1 MFKLAV
7 NLLVKISTFLKHF
20 FHNTLKFVL
29 AFSFIYACSPT
40 KNTFVSRNIN
50 ALSTKFNIL
59 YNGNLAFEKGI
70 KQLEENYK
78 DNFFKRIP
86 IEPLQADDAI
96 IRPQFNI
103 KGKSSQYKYFDRA
116 EEKAVKAIQAHSM
129 NVRNEGE
136 KNTQIDDAYML
147 LGKARY
153 YTLRFVPALD
163 AFNYT
168 IKNYS
173 EANLI
178 YETRIW
184 QAKTQIRLQNELLAV
199 DDLNKLV
206 LYNDVPP
213 NIAQEAHTAM
223 AMAFNQIDST
233 EQVKKYLK
241 SAIAIEE
248 NPIQNA
254 RNLFVL
260 GQIHREQDSIELSN
274 RVFNQLLNFKKAP
287 YKYKVQAQIELA
299 KNYQAP
305 DTIQANLLLETLKK
319 MIKNFDNKEFIG
331 ALYYEMG
338 SIEDKNK
345 NYDKATEYYNLS
357 LKAHNTDKYQKLL
370 DYEALGIINFTHKKY
385 LTAGTYYDSVIKIA
399 EDKTTRKIRQIK
411 RKRKKLD
418 DVVFFETIANTNDSI
433 LYITSLDST
442 AQNSIF
448 ENHIAILK
456 KREKDSIESVR
467 VRLALEDLNK
477 PSLTTGSKTGGFYF
491 YDTQLVGFG
500 KNEFTKIWGSRKLV
514 DNWRYTDKSSVNL
527 TSIITK
533 KDTTKVA
540 IPLKYTLNF
549 YMSRIPKSAKKIDSL
564 TKQRNNAYFNLGL
577 IYKEQF
583 KEYDL
588 ATNKLEK
595 LLTFDPDSNL
605 VLPTHYHLY
614 KTFSLVDSTKAA
626 TEKDFIT
633 TNFPKSHYTQIIN
646 NPNKSLVFTDE
657 NAPETK
663 YKNVYNFYQEGNY
676 LKVDSLTTVYLKTYK
691 GLPIVPKFKLLRA
704 YAIAKLDGLKE
715 FDKMIRRISFEYP
728 NTIEGKKAK
737 KTHQDLKKELGQA
750 DKFKFPKNK
759 IWYLILQVPN
769 DTDVTKMTFN
779 FRTIIYEEE
788 FSNLL
793 LVTKAY
799 DRTTKLF
806 LIKGFASEFATQD
819 FTKFVQK
826 KYKNVMTNEFFVIS
840 QSAYNKIQQHKN
852 LSVYLKTIEK
862 PKK

>member
-1 MFKLAV
+1 
-7 NLLVKISTFLKHF
+7 LV
-20 FHNTLKFVL
+20 
-29 AFSFIYACSPT
+29 YACSPT

-50 ALSTKFNIL
+50 ALSTKFNVL
-59 YNGNLAFEKGI
+59 YNGNVAFEKGL
-70 KQLEENYK
+70 KQLEEKYK

-173 EANLI
+173 KANLI

-184 QAKTQIRLQNELLAV
+184 QAKTQIRLQSELLAI

-206 LYNDVPP
+206 LYNDVPS

-233 EQVKKYLK
+233 ELVKKHLIA
-241 SAIAIEE
+241 AIAINEK
-248 NPIQNA
+248 PVQNA

-260 GQIHREQDSIELSN
+260 GQIYREQDSIKFSN
-274 RVFNQLLNFKKAP
+274 NFFNQLLNFKKAP
-287 YKYKVQAQIELA
+287 YKFKVQAQIELA

-305 DTIQANLLLETLKK
+305 DSVQANLLLETLDK
-319 MIKNFDNKEFIG
+319 MIKNYDNKAFTG
-331 ALYYEMG
+331 SLYYEMG
-338 SIEDKNK
+338 TIEDKNK
-345 NYDKATEYYNLS
+345 NYDKATDYYNLS
-357 LKAHNTDKYQKLL
+357 LKASNTAKYQKLL
-370 DYEALGIINFTHKKY
+370 DYEALGIINFIHKKY
-385 LTAGTYYDSVIKIA
+385 LTAGIYYDSVIRIA

-418 DVVFFETIANTNDSI
+418 DVVFFETIANSNDSI
-433 LYITSLDST
+433 LRIVSLDST
-442 AQNSIF
+442 AQTDIF
-448 ENHIAILK
+448 KKHITYLK

-467 VRLALEDLNK
+467 VKLALEALNK
-477 PSLTTGSKTGGFYF
+477 PSLPTGSKTGGFYF
-491 YDTQLVGFG
+491 YNNQLMGFG
-500 KNEFTKIWGSRKLV
+500 KNEFTKIWGSRKLT
-514 DNWRYTDKSSVNL
+514 DNWRYSDKSSVNL
-527 TSIITK
+527 TSIAAK
-533 KDTTKVA
+533 KDTTKATV
-540 IPLKYTLNF
+540 PQKYTLNF
-549 YMSRIPKSAKKIDSL
+549 YMSSIPKSPKKIDSL
-564 TKQRNNAYFNLGL
+564 TKQRNNAYFNLGI

-583 KEYDL
+583 KEYNL

-595 LLTFDPDSNL
+595 LLTFSPDSNL

-614 KTFSLVDSTKAA
+614 KTFSLIDSAKAA
-626 TEKDFIT
+626 TEKEFIT
-633 TNFPKSHYTQIIN
+633 TNFPKSHYAQIIN
-646 NPNKSLVFTDE
+646 NPDKNLVFTDE
-657 NAPETK
+657 NTPETK
-663 YKNVYNFYQEGNY
+663 YKNVYNYYQEGNY
-676 LKVDSLTTVYLKTYK
+676 LKVDSLTTVYLKTYR
-691 GLPIVPKFKLLRA
+691 GLPIIPKFKLLRA

-715 FDKMIRRISFEYP
+715 FDKEIRRISFEYP

-737 KTHQDLKKELGQA
+737 KTHQGLKKELSQA

-759 IWYLILQVPN
+759 IWYLALQVPN
-769 DTDVTKMTFN
+769 DTDVAKMTFN

-788 FSNLL
+788 FTNLN
-793 LVTKAY
+793 LVTKPY
-799 DRTTKLF
+799 DRTSKLF

-826 KYKNVMTNEFFVIS
+826 KYKNVMTNDFFVIS

>member
-1 MFKLAV
+1 
-7 NLLVKISTFLKHF
+7 LKHIF
-20 FHNTLKFVL
+20 NKVLKLVL
-29 AFSFIYACSPT
+29 AFGLVYACSPT
-40 KNTFVSRNIN
+40 KDTFVSRNMN

-59 YNGNLAFEKGI
+59 YNGNVAFEKGL
-70 KQLEENYK
+70 KQLEEKYK

-96 IRPQFNI
+96 VRPQFNI

-173 EANLI
+173 KANLI

-184 QAKTQIRLQNELLAV
+184 QAKTQIRLQNELYALE
-199 DDLNKLV
+199 DLNKL
-206 LYNDVPP
+206 LYKDVSA
-213 NIAQEAHTAM
+213 NIRQEAYTAI

-233 EQVKKYLK
+233 EQVKKYLIK
-241 SAIAIEE
+241 AIAIDE
-248 NPIQNA
+248 NPVQNA

-274 RVFNQLLNFKKAP
+274 NVFNQLLNFKKAP
-287 YKYKVQAQIELA
+287 YKFKIQAQIELA

-305 DTIQANLLLETLKK
+305 DSIQANLLLETLAK
-319 MIKNFDNKEFIG
+319 MIKNYDNKAFVG
-331 ALYYEMG
+331 SLYYEMG
-338 SIEDKNK
+338 TIEDKNK
-345 NYDKATEYYNLS
+345 NYDKATDYYNLS
-357 LKAHNTDKYQKLL
+357 LKAPNTEKYQKLL

-385 LTAGTYYDSVIKIA
+385 LTAGIYYDSVIRIA

-418 DVVFFETIANTNDSI
+418 DVVFFETIANSNDSI

-442 AQNSIF
+442 AQTTIF
-448 ENHIAILK
+448 KNHIAYLK
-456 KREKDSIESVR
+456 QREKDSIKIVNE
-467 VRLALEDLNK
+467 RLALEALK
-477 PSLTTGSKTGGFYF
+477 LTNSYTGSKAGGFYF
-491 YDTQLVGFG
+491 YDNQLVGFG
-500 KNEFTKIWGSRKLV
+500 KNEFTKIWGARKLV
-514 DNWRYTDKSSVNL
+514 DNWRYSDKSHVNL
-527 TSIITK
+527 TSIVAK
-533 KDTTKVA
+533 KDTAKATV
-540 IPLKYTLNF
+540 PQKYTLSF

-583 KEYDL
+583 KEYAL
-588 ATNKLEK
+588 ATDKLEK
-595 LLTFDPDSNL
+595 LLTFSPDSNL
-605 VLPTHYHLY
+605 ILPAHYHLY
-614 KTFSLVDSTKAA
+614 KTFSLIDSTKAA
-626 TEKDFIT
+626 IEKDFIT
-633 TNFPKSHYTQIIN
+633 TNFPKSHYAQIIN
-646 NPNKSLVFTDE
+646 NPNKNLVFTDE

-663 YKNVYNFYQEGNY
+663 YKNVYNHYQEGHY
-676 LKVDSLTTVYLKTYK
+676 LKVDSLTIVYLKTYQ
-691 GLPIVPKFKLLRA
+691 GLPIIPKFKLLRA

-715 FDKMIRRISFEYP
+715 FDKAIRRISFEYP

-737 KTHQDLKKELGQA
+737 KVHQDLKKELSKA
-750 DKFKFPKNK
+750 DNFKFKKNK
-759 IWYLILQVPN
+759 SWYLALQVSN
-769 DTDVTKMTFN
+769 DTNVSKMTFN

-788 FSNLL
+788 FTNLK
-793 LVTKAY
+793 LVTKPY
-799 DRTTKLF
+799 NRSTKLF

-819 FTKFVQK
+819 FTKLVHE
-826 KYKNVMTNEFFVIS
+826 KYKNVMSNDFFVIS

-862 PKK
+862 PKN